1 MRVFIS
7 YAHTEIDR
15 ALARVVASRL
25 RAVKI
30 DVWMDES
37 SLPGARHTQQAIE
50 AAAATCGHAVF
61 LVSRSWL
68 ERAWTNW
75 ELGLFVERT
84 EPAVVVPVWRR
95 PRRQLKLPPQLYQLT
110 GLDWLEGDH
119 DVDARFW
126 QLHCALTDAAPGPAD
141 AWSRSGRELTPAAS
155 RSLEVPLPTT
165 QVVRPSL
172 RCDRAPQWKTI
183 DDLATSGGS
192 ELMLLPGSAG
202 QGHDHFIERVERLMR
217 GDPPRVITR
226 VDWGD
231 GRRPASR
238 EEYRDGL
245 ARSLGIVPSSDL
257 EAGLGERLAHQ
268 NLVLL
273 HPCIRSRFVDDLVV
287 DYYAKWLPEWL
298 SAARPRMDLKC
309 VQPVEWPRESLGAAV
324 MRWVGAGGAADGNAR
339 PDADMLLR
347 QLLDK
352 SGDALRAVRLAEL
365 HDVSRPE
372 LDEFCQ
378 IMALKPRQVSWLLDR
393 IGSRRVRSASE
404 VFKAIDDYIPELPDE
419 RSIQ

>member
-37 SLPGARHTQQAIE
+37 SLPGGRHTQQAIE

-84 EPAVVVPVWRR
+84 EPATVVPVWRR

-110 GLDWLEGDH
+110 GLDWPEGDH

-155 RSLEVPLPTT
+155 RSQELPLPPA

-172 RCDRAPQWKTI
+172 KCDRAPQWKTM
-183 DDLATSGGS
+183 DDLATSGTS

-202 QGHDHFIERVERLMR
+202 QGHDHFVERVERLLR
-217 GDPPRVITR
+217 ADPPRLIAR

-231 GRRPASR
+231 RRRPSSL
-238 EEYRDGL
+238 EEYRDAL
-245 ARSLGIVPSSDL
+245 ARALGVPATDL
-257 EAGLGERLAHQ
+257 EAGLGERLAYQ

-273 HPCIRSRFVDDLVV
+273 HPCIRSRFIDELVV
-287 DYYAKWLPEWL
+287 DYYAKWLPEWMA
-298 SAARPRMDLKC
+298 AARPRMNLKC
-309 VQPVEWPRESLGAAV
+309 VQPIEWPPQRLRDVV
-324 MRWVGAGGAADGNAR
+324 MRWVGAGGATDGNGK
-339 PDADMLLR
+339 PEADTLLR
-347 QLLDK
+347 QLLDR
-352 SGDALRAVRLAEL
+352 SAPVLRAVRMSEL

-378 IMALKPRQVSWLLDR
+378 IMALKPRQISWLLQR
-393 IGSRRVRSASE
+393 IGSRRARTAAE
-404 VFKAIDDYIPELPDE
+404 VFDAIDDYIPEVPEE
-419 RSIQ
+419 RSIE

>member
-7 YAHTEIDR
+7 YAHTEVDR
-15 ALARVVASRL
+15 ALARVVAARL
-25 RAVKI
+25 RAAKI

-37 SLPGARHTQQAIE
+37 SLPGGRHTQQAIE

-84 EPAVVVPVWRR
+84 APATVVPVWRR
-95 PRRQLKLPPQLYQLT
+95 PRRELKVPPQIYQLT
-110 GLDWLEGDH
+110 GLDWPEGDT
-119 DVDARFW
+119 DLDARFW
-126 QLHCALTDAAPGPAD
+126 QLHCALTDAPPGPAD
-141 AWSRSGRELTPAAS
+141 TWGRSGRELSPS
-155 RSLEVPLPTT
+155 RGRPVEPPRQPPQL
-165 QVVRPSL
+165 VRPSL
-172 RCDRAPQWKTI
+172 KCDRAPQWKTI

-202 QGHDHFIERVERLMR
+202 QGHEHFVERVERLLR
-217 GDPPRVITR
+217 SDPPRIIAR

-231 GRRPASR
+231 RRRPSSVD
-238 EEYRDGL
+238 EFRDSV
-245 ARSLGIVPSSDL
+245 ARALGIVPASDL
-257 EAGLGERLAHQ
+257 EAGLSERLAHQ
-268 NLVLL
+268 NVVLL
-273 HPCIRSRFVDDLVV
+273 HPCIRSRFIDDLVV
-287 DYYAKWLPEWL
+287 DYYAKWLPQWVATGR
-298 SAARPRMDLKC
+298 SRMNLKC
-309 VQPVEWPRESLGAAV
+309 VQPVEWPRESLRDV
-324 MRWVGAGGAADGNAR
+324 VVRWVGAGGGSDGNGK
-339 PDADMLLR
+339 PDADTLLR
-347 QLLDK
+347 QLLEQA
-352 SGDALRAVRLAEL
+352 GPALRAVRMAEL

-378 IMALKPRQVSWLLDR
+378 VMALKPRQVSWLLER
-393 IGSRRVRSASE
+393 IGSRHARTAGD